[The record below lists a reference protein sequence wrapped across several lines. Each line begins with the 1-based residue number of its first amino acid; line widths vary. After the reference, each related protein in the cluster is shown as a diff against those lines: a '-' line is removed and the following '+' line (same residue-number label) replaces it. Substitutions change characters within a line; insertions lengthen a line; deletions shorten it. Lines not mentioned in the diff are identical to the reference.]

1 MHKTGHAYDENIG
14 AEIIS
19 APSGDPRYYSLTL
32 VDLAMKVKKT
42 IPTKHQKCKDT
53 NYDEKLLEETTEKMM
68 SAAGK
73 LIHLESSILRL
84 ILLCEVFFIIR
95 LCSSLCGQNAQLDH
109 L

>member
-19 APSGDPRYYSLTL
+19 AASGDPRYYSLTL

-73 LIHLESSILRL
+73 MIH
-84 ILLCEVFFIIR
+84 
-95 LCSSLCGQNAQLDH
+95 
-109 L
+109 